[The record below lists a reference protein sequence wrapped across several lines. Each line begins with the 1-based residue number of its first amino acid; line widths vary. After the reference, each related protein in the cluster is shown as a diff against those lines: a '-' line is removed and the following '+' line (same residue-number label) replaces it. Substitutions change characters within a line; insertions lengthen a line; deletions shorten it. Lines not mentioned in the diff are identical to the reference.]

1 MIGRANSDGSAKR
14 LGLQHK
20 SSGNPL
26 IENQRIAC
34 PFTLFARA
42 LVAAL
47 PAIVAAAATP
57 RGGLRATEGIPP
69 CQRPVRL
76 SGHPRVEK

>member
-1 MIGRANSDGSAKR
+1 MIGRKNSDGSDKR
-14 LGLQHK
+14 LELQHK
-20 SSGNPL
+20 SSANPL

-34 PFTLFARA
+34 PFAAFEAA

-76 SGHPRVEK
+76 SGYPRVEK